1 MRSNILVLASC
12 ATTTTALVLPG
23 LGGGS
28 LPGVNAPVGGAL
40 PFGPIVPNLG
50 VPEGVDG
57 ILQILGLTQIDT
69 QLLQLNTSITGLD
82 SANLQ
87 TRIGGLTGLL
97 GGLTQ
102 SLGLGSLNQV
112 LGIVDNIV
120 GPLLS
125 GLGTGS
131 PLQLAYNNALGN
143 LPIPTTGS
151 IPVPTNLPVPTGGS
165 NPVPTLTLQQSQA
178 VIDALKLIAGHYAQ
192 ILNQLEAKK
201 GAFDALSGTSLPA
214 KLKSTVQGILGGTST
229 TPVNRVQTFLQQTL
243 TNNNGL
249 VDGLLPRVDSTLQGT
264 LASLRT
270 TLENLVNLRVTVYG
284 VPTQ

>member
-12 ATTTTALVLPG
+12 ATATTALVLPQ

-40 PFGPIVPNLG
+40 PFGPVVPNLG

-57 ILQILGLTQIDT
+57 ILQILGLTQIDA

-97 GGLTQ
+97 GGITQ
-102 SLGLGSLNQV
+102 SLGLGSLNSV

-125 GLGTGS
+125 GLGSGS
-131 PLQLAYNNALGN
+131 PLQLAYNNALTN
-143 LPIPTTGS
+143 LPIPTA
-151 IPVPTNLPVPTGGS
+151 GS
-165 NPVPTLTLQQSQA
+165 NPVPTLTLQQSQD
-178 VIDALKLIAGHYAQ
+178 VIDALKLIAGHYEQ
-192 ILNQLEAKK
+192 IMRQFVVKK

-214 KLKSTVQGILGGTST
+214 KLKSTVQGILGSTST

-249 VDGLLPRVDSTLQGT
+249 VDSLLPRVDSTLQGT

-270 TLENLVNLRVTVYG
+270 TLQNLVNLRVTVYG